1 MIVLVRP
8 ATLVARKSNFLFFF
22 LFFLGWFQPYK
33 TTLFAFLVV
42 VGYIFVGTLSFCL
55 IEHWTILDGVY
66 FCVVVLTT
74 VGYGGLVVQTVGGK
88 VFVIFYVL
96 TGFSLILFA
105 LGLVGDYL
113 LDKQQ
118 KAMIKLID
126 GDEDDAKKKKSFFH
140 IPARIWAA
148 IITIMVIFG
157 LGTGIYYRLEPE
169 WGAFNAFY
177 FTVVTSSTVG
187 ERHY

>member
-1 MIVLVRP
+1 
-8 ATLVARKSNFLFFF
+8 
-22 LFFLGWFQPYK
+22 
-33 TTLFAFLVV
+33 
-42 VGYIFVGTLSFCL
+42 
-55 IEHWTILDGVY
+55 
-66 FCVVVLTT
+66 VVLTT

-126 GDEDDAKKKKSFFH
+126 GDEEDAKKKKSFFQ
-140 IPARIWAA
+140 RVGGRVWAA

-157 LGTGIYYRLEPE
+157 LGTGVYYRLEPE
-169 WGAFNAFY
+169 WGALNAFY

-187 ERHY
+187 ERPY